1 MRSVRVSVQRLDLA
15 KFYREEVAREMQN
28 GEKSGLE
35 ALKVKY

>member
-1 MRSVRVSVQRLDLA
+1 MIKKKSGLDLA